1 MIHTLIFSLTNGSI
15 NGTTLVNLPLA
26 APDPSTGVI
35 TIDVGSGN
43 NMGGVNPDML
53 KPLVGEGGYLV
64 TGLGA
69 NLMAGPTTWYAG
81 IVLQTNGSVLQAVP
95 PFNGVGVS
103 PGAVPWI
110 DTPFYVPPGW
120 RLFFLAG
127 SDVTAGT
134 ATIRLDILPLR
145 DPEQAARGLRCV
157 PPGLLQAISPIPT

>member
-1 MIHTLIFSLTNGSI
+1 MLHTIVFSITAGQI
-15 NGTTLVNLPLA
+15 NGTTLVNLPLPA
-26 APDPSTGVI
+26 ADTTTGVI
-35 TIDVGSGN
+35 AVDVGTGN

-81 IVLQTNGSVLQAVP
+81 IALQTSGNVLQAVP
-95 PFNGVGVS
+95 PFTGTGVS
-103 PGAVPWI
+103 PSAVPWI

-127 SDVTAGT
+127 SDVTTGN
-134 ATIRLDILPLR
+134 ATIRIDLLPLR
-145 DPEQAARGLRCV
+145 DPEQAARALRCV
-157 PPGLLQAISPIPT
+157 PPGLFVPITPLPT